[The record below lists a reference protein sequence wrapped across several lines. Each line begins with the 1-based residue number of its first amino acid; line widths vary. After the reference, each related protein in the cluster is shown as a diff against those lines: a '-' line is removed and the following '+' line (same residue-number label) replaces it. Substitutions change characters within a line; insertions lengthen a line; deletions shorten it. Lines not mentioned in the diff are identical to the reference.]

1 MNIDNWIDLSKY
13 GLTLRLIKVPS
24 GKDLL
29 VLSGDGVE
37 AHAKGAISLGLR
49 KMAGDQLLYTC
60 VVDLAP
66 PPVDKAKN
74 VPAGQAQP
82 ISKVMAFEAWRKHF
96 EDAALVPFDAD
107 THVVDRRGVV
117 ARPAGTGAA
126 QSPKGVARNIGMNS
140 LGHDVFEDEEGRRY
154 SVDARKGV
162 HSESDAAPG
171 QAGNFLR
178 APDGAALALCAQGLV
193 EQATR
198 NRILRRETFEK
209 FVDATLPAGK
219 DRGEFVSEAIR
230 ATHAAAAR
238 HLARRGGKTLREGY
252 ILAQKLQENLA
263 FLFDGHFATE
273 ASAMGPAPLV
283 GVAVQRM
290 LNLSSREAGGTLAFE
305 RAGGGFL
312 MTHVP
317 KGVSVVLGGAGAI
330 DSAEAVARQAGV
342 TQVSRGEP
350 GKAEFVV
357 FNGGGEAQD
366 VAEAE
371 RLLDARPDAGASV
384 MLFEATEGNKEAL
397 ERFRVKLATRYAF
410 DGEASI
416 DGGLVYGRPG
426 GPACVV
432 MSVGA
437 RRPQPEPTA
446 LAPVP
451 DSIHDGA
458 HLWSWTNQ
466 VVQARAVSATS
477 IVTGAALPEIA
488 AGEGESNAYQAPY
501 VSASRIGSPST
512 MMPRNLEAA
521 TRGALT
527 RASAHAASLGFDL
540 DGWVAKEFRYSREDL
555 ARIFSPEQVDALALY
570 LFAEH
575 RDRAFLNADQT
586 GVGKGR
592 TLAAIMR
599 RNAILGYR
607 TIFQTERQ
615 QNLSDIWR
623 DIVHTESQDHFRP
636 LLLNENGRIIDERT
650 GKTLLGAAPREQVD
664 AMLAERA
671 WPDDVN
677 LLLATYSQFNR
688 EAGKDA
694 SLGER
699 DRGTAKSDWLAGAVD
714 DNTRIVL
721 DECHNAASMESNIS
735 TNIARAVE
743 ASQQVTY
750 SSATYSKDANNM
762 AFYRPL
768 LPKDVSAVDLASMMK
783 KGGETFQ
790 EVLSGMLAHDGVMI
804 RREFDLSRVTYETIV
819 DTPRFERNRNYMD
832 AIAPILFELVRFS
845 GDVDE
850 KIKAANEARANARRG
865 RGNAEEGEAG
875 RRRAKPLQMSRIGF
889 GAPLYTISRLFVA
902 ALKVDAVVEDALKA
916 LSENKKPVVV
926 VENTIQTLLEEIAE
940 NEADAEGAI
949 VPDFKA
955 LFHRTLRQ
963 MRTARWRDAN
973 QDLHVRD
980 MAQDD
985 AALQAKV
992 DRLVAMIDALPL
1004 IPVSA
1009 IDEVK
1014 RRIAEAGW
1022 TCDEITGRTLE
1033 VRDGRIMRRPASNP
1047 TVTKNAFNS
1056 GEVDAIVINVAGS
1069 TGIDLHASSRF
1080 VDKRKRRMIELQA
1093 SADILRKVQTHGRV
1107 NRYDQVEDPEI
1118 ASILSGLPIELRL
1131 CAMENAKLRKL
1142 SANTTSNRDAA
1153 NLMRHIPDLINPVGD
1168 IVCARYAEVR
1178 PELMQRLGFKV
1189 ADIQKAAEDNRAADE
1204 LADEGFKAVML
1215 GTKALEEADGAAAV
1229 PAVRRERQKS
1239 IDEAFR
1245 VKDSKRSANEI
1256 LARLIMLPVSQQ
1268 EKICNE
1274 LTAEFLSAVE
1284 ELEAKGETPL
1294 KTDDLRGIVHE
1305 RERRIFDGAEVDN
1318 PDSVFQEPLYEI
1330 EGALERTGTPI
1341 RMDDLME
1348 RIQIGE
1354 MASGRAQN
1362 CIDILRAHIDQILE
1376 PFLPTGCP
1384 TVEEAIAREV
1394 RGGGNTPISNRKK
1407 AIERLADTLANLRPG
1422 KQVTY
1427 SGDGVATTGVV
1438 TRVVYPDRGYEASP
1452 HSYRVEFVVPG
1463 DEKIRTLRLQTLA
1476 NDPLFAVKEG
1486 LEGEAYDK
1494 IRERFENAERIK
1506 MTPITILTHNIYRA
1520 MRMNVAHRLGK
1531 LMMFKTKDG
1540 GIHRGVV
1547 LSRGRAD
1554 LKAVPVELKNAD
1566 MAWAAAIDDRAELV
1580 GSAAG
1585 EAKNFTVTHDF
1596 GDTFT
1601 LRLPRNGARFGY
1613 LYDDALLSAL
1623 LERAGPFKGSS
1634 VTIKVQREEAF
1645 QAVKNVYALGGAF
1658 TVSSVHRKW
1667 AEAWLKDA
1675 SSEKEPTMGMVA

>member
-1 MNIDNWIDLSKY
+1 MKIENWIDLSKH

-29 VLSGDGVE
+29 GLSGEGVE
-37 AHAKGAISLGLR
+37 AHSQGAISLGLR
-49 KMAGDQLLYTC
+49 KMAGDQPLYTC
-60 VVDLAP
+60 IVKLDP
-66 PPVDKAKN
+66 QDKSASL
-74 VPAGQAQP
+74 P
-82 ISKVMAFEAWRKHF
+82 IEKVMVFEQWKKVF
-96 EDAALVPFDAD
+96 KEAALVPFNEEN
-107 THVVDRRGVV
+107 HLIDRRGVV
-117 ARPAGTGAA
+117 SRAVAGVTKAA
-126 QSPKGVARNIGMNS
+126 QGISRNVGMNS
-140 LGHDVFEDEEGRRY
+140 LGHEVFEDEDGRRY
-154 SVDARKGV
+154 SIDSRRGV
-162 HSESDAAPG
+162 HREADAAAG

-178 APDGAALALCAQGLV
+178 ATDSQALAVSALGLV
-193 EQATR
+193 EQAVR
-198 NRILRRETFEK
+198 GKILRREAFDK
-209 FVDATLPAGK
+209 FVDVALPAGR
-219 DRGEFVSEAIR
+219 DRAEFVSA
-230 ATHAAAAR
+230 AVAAVHSAAAR
-238 HLARRGGKTLREGY
+238 YLAKRGGKTLREAY

-263 FLFDGHFATE
+263 FLFDGHFAE
-273 ASAMGPAPLV
+273 VADRMGPAPLV

-290 LNLSSREAGGTLAFE
+290 LNLASREDGSTVAFE

-312 MTHVP
+312 LTHVP
-317 KGVSVVLGGAGAI
+317 KGMAVEIEGTGSAMDSAEQVVRQAGVEKIRRGVDGKADFFVFNGGAGAE
-330 DSAEAVARQAGV
+330 DVARAEA
-342 TQVSRGEP
+342 
-350 GKAEFVV
+350 
-357 FNGGGEAQD
+357 
-366 VAEAE
+366 
-371 RLLDARPDAGASV
+371 LLAARPDAGSSV
-384 MLFEATEGNKEAL
+384 FLFSESSANREAL
-397 ERFRVKLATRYAF
+397 ERLRILLSTEYAF

-416 DGGLVYGRPG
+416 DAGLVYGKPG
-426 GPACVV
+426 GEPCVV

-437 RRPQPEPTA
+437 RRPAPEPDA
-446 LAPVP
+446 LAPVAER
-451 DSIHDGA
+451 IHDGA

-466 VVQARAVSATS
+466 VVQARAVSATA
-477 IVTGAALPEIA
+477 IVTGASLPEIA
-488 AGEGESNAYQAPY
+488 AADGEANAYQAPY
-501 VSASRIGSPST
+501 VSASRVGSPTT

-521 TRGALT
+521 TRGALS
-527 RASAHAASLGFDL
+527 RVSGHAATLGLDL
-540 DGWVAKEFRYSREDL
+540 DGWVAKEFHYSREDL

-575 RDRAFLNADQT
+575 RERGFLNADQT

-607 TIFQTERQ
+607 TVFQTERQ

-623 DIVHTESQDHFRP
+623 DVVHTESERFLKP
-636 LLLNENGRIIDERT
+636 LLLNENGRVIDERN
-650 GKTLLGAAPREQVD
+650 GKVLLNAAPREQVD
-664 AMLAERA
+664 AMLDSGR
-671 WPDDVN
+671 WPDEVN

-688 EAGKDA
+688 EPGKDG
-694 SLGER
+694 SLGEK
-699 DRGTAKSDWLAGAVD
+699 DRGTAKSEWLGRAVD
-714 DNTRIVL
+714 KNTRIVL
-721 DECHNAASMESNIS
+721 DECHNAASMESNVS
-735 TNIARAVE
+735 ANMARAVE

-790 EVLSGMLAHDGVMI
+790 EVLSGMLAHDGVMV

-845 GDVDE
+845 GEVDD
-850 KIKAANEARANARRG
+850 KIKAANEARAGRQRDGGQVDRG
-865 RGNAEEGEAG
+865 G
-875 RRRAKPLQMSRIGF
+875 RKVKPLQMSRIGF
-889 GAPLYTISRLFVA
+889 GAPLYTISRLFVS

-940 NEADAEGAI
+940 NESDAEGAI

-963 MRTARWRDAN
+963 MRTARWKDGN
-973 QDLHVRD
+973 GDLHVKD
-980 MAQDD
+980 MALDEP
-985 AALQAKV
+985 ALQAQV
-992 DRLVAMIDALPL
+992 DKLSAMIERLPH

-1033 VRDGRIMRRPASNP
+1033 VRDGRIMRRPSSNP
-1047 TVTKNAFNS
+1047 TVVKNAFNS
-1056 GEVDAIVINVAGS
+1056 GEIDAIVINVAGS

-1189 ADIQKAAEDNRAADE
+1189 SEIQRVADDNKAIDD
-1204 LADEGFKAVML
+1204 LADASLKADL
-1215 GTKALEEADGAAAV
+1215 TGTELVVAK
-1229 PAVRRERQKS
+1229 PAGRRERQKP
-1239 IDEAFR
+1239 IEEAFR

-1268 EKICNE
+1268 EKVCNE

-1284 ELEAKGETPL
+1284 ELEARGETPL

-1305 RERRIFDGAEVDN
+1305 RERRIFDGADVDN
-1318 PDSVFQEPLYEI
+1318 PDSIFQEPLYEI
-1330 EGALERTGTPI
+1330 DGALERTGTPI

-1362 CIDILRAHIDQILE
+1362 CIDILKANVNQILE
-1376 PFLPTGCP
+1376 PFLPAGCA

-1394 RGGGNTPISNRKK
+1394 RGGGAGPVGNRKK
-1407 AIERLADTLANLRPG
+1407 AIDNLAAVLADLRPG
-1422 KQVTY
+1422 KQMTY
-1427 SGDGVATTGVV
+1427 TGDGVAVTGVV
-1438 TRVVYPDRGYEASP
+1438 TRVVYPERGYEASP

-1463 DEKIRTLRLQTLA
+1463 DEKVRTLRLQTLT
-1476 NDPLFAVKEG
+1476 NDPVFSIKEG

-1494 IRERFENAERIK
+1494 IRERFESAEKIK
-1506 MTPITILTHNIYRA
+1506 MTPIVILTHNIYRA
-1520 MRMNVAHRLGK
+1520 MRLNVAHRLGK

-1547 LSRGRAD
+1547 VSRGRAD
-1554 LKAVPVELKNAD
+1554 LNAIPVDLPSAE
-1566 MAWAAAIDDRAELV
+1566 MAWAAAIDARAELI

-1585 EAKNFTVTHDF
+1585 EAKNFSVAHSG
-1596 GDTFT
+1596 GDVFV

-1613 LYDDALLSAL
+1613 LYEDPLLASILAK
-1623 LERAGPFKGSS
+1623 AGPFKGSS
-1634 VTIKVQREEAF
+1634 VTIEVQRAEAY
-1645 QAVKNVYALGGAF
+1645 QAVQNVYAMGGAF
-1658 TVSSVHRKW
+1658 TVSSVFRKW
-1667 AEAWLKDA
+1667 ADQWIKETAPDP
-1675 SSEKEPTMGMVA
+1675 KEPAMGMVA